1 MADVQIDNGNFT
13 QLANVL
19 LEKVSSAKLNGCQ
32 HAIILQVWRYT
43 YGFKRKE
50 HELSAGFLARATGYN
65 QRQIQRD
72 LIVLVERNIII
83 QRVINGIS
91 RTLSFNKNFDKWDV
105 TYGELA
111 DGEKAIGELTD
122 GELAVI
128 PTANKTGVTYG
139 ELADQERKS
148 FKQIFKENQ
157 EEENPIKNAAD
168 AYYYSFK
175 KINYTG
181 QIQGYIVELSKRGIK
196 DEFIKEVFLAMGEHG
211 ASPDVNYMRK
221 MSEDWISRGIS
232 TLAEAKAQREKSK
245 EPTVIQFKQEKKE
258 KEVELYFRP
267 SS

>member
-50 HELSAGFLARATGYN
+50 HELSAGFLAKATGYN

-72 LIVLVERNIII
+72 LIVLVDRNIIV
-83 QRVINGIS
+83 QRVINGVS
-91 RTLSFNKNFDKWDV
+91 RTLSFNKDFDKWDT

-139 ELADQERKS
+139 GLADQERKS
-148 FKQIFKENQ
+148 FKENVKESTTLSDYKIL
-157 EEENPIKNAAD
+157 EDEVLKLHAKGENDLRNDEVLAMHDVIRLGIPVPFIVDTMKQMKSEKNLKGEKVQSFV
-168 AYYYSFK
+168 YYHSA
-175 KINYTG
+175 
-181 QIQGYIVELSKRGIK
+181 
-196 DEFIKEVFLAMGEHG
+196 IKERFNKPVVTKPYKKGETDWDKILKQMGDSDSEQNRG
-211 ASPDVNYMRK
+211 A
-221 MSEDWISRGIS
+221 
-232 TLAEAKAQREKSK
+232 
-245 EPTVIQFKQEKKE
+245 
-258 KEVELYFRP
+258 
-267 SS
+267 